1 MKEFIRG
8 KDSGLVVFKKIQEI
22 QRFLG
27 LEVTE
32 KLDSDMLEV
41 THKPRA
47 GISGISHFCVFPGK
61 PKETEENSSHKQW
74 VQRDFRQ
81 NTEIL

>member
-1 MKEFIRG
+1 M
-8 KDSGLVVFKKIQEI
+8 
-22 QRFLG
+22 
-27 LEVTE
+27 EVTE
-32 KLDSDMLEV
+32 KLDSDTLEV

-47 GISGISHFCVFPGK
+47 GVPGIGHFCVFPGK

-74 VQRDFRQ
+74 VQRDFRH